1 MTQAVSSRRI
11 ALDAGRVEMYREIE
25 ETVEWLTVPTLP
37 APRRTIRCLG
47 RRRRAMKRAFDVCGA
62 CVLLVLLS
70 PLMAATAV
78 LVKLTSPGPAIFEQ
92 TRVGLNRRTG
102 ERRTRRADGPEA
114 LDRRRGDRRTTNT
127 HGRLFTIYKFRT
139 MCEDAE
145 AGGARFS
152 SKGDMR
158 VTTLGRFL
166 RRTRIDELPQLWNV
180 IRGEMSLVGP
190 RPERPEFVGGF
201 VEQIPGYRDRLQLKP
216 GLTGLAQV
224 ENGYDSELDDFRRK
238 AVYDAIYVQRCTIR
252 NDLRIMARTVK
263 VVITG
268 KGAC

>member
-1 MTQAVSSRRI
+1 MTS
-11 ALDAGRVEMYREIE
+11 EIE
-25 ETVEWLTVPTLP
+25 ETVTWLVVPTLP
-37 APRRTIRCLG
+37 APRRTIHCLG
-47 RRRRAMKRAFDVCGA
+47 RRRRAMKRAFDVVVASGM
-62 CVLLVLLS
+62 LVALS
-70 PLMAATAV
+70 PLMLLTAA
-78 LVKLTSPGPAIFEQ
+78 LVKLTSRGPVIFTQ
-92 TRVGLNRRTG
+92 TRVGLNRRVG
-102 ERRTRRADGPEA
+102 DRRTRRVDGPEV
-114 LDRRRGDRRTTNT
+114 LDRRQSDRRGRNT

-139 MCEDAE
+139 MCNDAE
-145 AGGARFS
+145 AGGAQFS

-158 VTTLGRFL
+158 ITTLGRFL

-190 RPERPEFVGGF
+190 RPERPEFVGDF
-201 VEQIPGYRDRLQLKP
+201 VEQIPGYGDRLQLKP

-224 ENGYDSELDDFRRK
+224 ENGYDSELEDFRRK

>member
-1 MTQAVSSRRI
+1 MDEF
-11 ALDAGRVEMYREIE
+11 DAIE
-25 ETVEWLTVPTLP
+25 ETLSWLSRPAIS
-37 APRRTIRCLG
+37 APRRNLVCLGG
-47 RRRRAMKRAFDVCGA
+47 RRRAVKRAFDLVGA
-62 CVLLVLLS
+62 STLLVGLS
-70 PLMAATAV
+70 PLMAVTAV
-78 LVKLTSPGPAIFEQ
+78 LVRVTSVGPVIFKQE
-92 TRVGLNRRTG
+92 RVGLNRRVG
-102 ERRTRRADGPEA
+102 DRRIRRVDGPEV
-114 LDRRRGDRRTTNT
+114 LERRGRERRAAAG

-139 MCEDAE
+139 MTQDAE
-145 AGGARFS
+145 KNGAQFAT
-152 SKGDMR
+152 KGDMR
-158 VTTLGRFL
+158 ITTLGRFL

-190 RPERPEFVGGF
+190 RPERPVFVGDF
-201 VEQIPGYRDRLQLKP
+201 VQRIPGYGDRLGLKP